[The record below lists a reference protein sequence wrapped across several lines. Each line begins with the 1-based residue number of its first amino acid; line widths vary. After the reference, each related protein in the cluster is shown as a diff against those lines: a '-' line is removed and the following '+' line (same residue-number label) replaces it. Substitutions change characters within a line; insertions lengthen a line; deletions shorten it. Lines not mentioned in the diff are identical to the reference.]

1 MFSVCDFA
9 TTKEPETLQLL
20 SLVKATGRRVHT
32 AWSQIG
38 QQLCVC
44 VCVVMTLFSVWVCDV
59 LGCNA
64 VDNCELALL
73 LCFELVEYTTNTV
86 THVYH
91 FSLSLT
97 LMYLCGIQKECLVCG
112 ESWHCQ

>member
-1 MFSVCDFA
+1 VFSVCDFA

-20 SLVKATGRRVHT
+20 SLVKATGRRVHGHSVEPDR
-32 AWSQIG
+32 AAA
-38 QQLCVC
+38 VC
-44 VCVVMTLFSVWVCDV
+44 VCVVMTSFSVWVCDV

-64 VDNCELALL
+64 VANYKLALL

-91 FSLSLT
+91 FSLSMTLT
-97 LMYLCGIQKECLVCG
+97 CIYVEFRKSV
-112 ESWHCQ
+112 